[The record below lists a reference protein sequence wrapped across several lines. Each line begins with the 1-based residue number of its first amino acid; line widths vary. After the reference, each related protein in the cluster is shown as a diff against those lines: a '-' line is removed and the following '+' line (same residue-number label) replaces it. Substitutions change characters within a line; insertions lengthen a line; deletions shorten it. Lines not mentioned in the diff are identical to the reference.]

1 MITIPYPPTL
11 NTYWRNVKGRVLISK
26 QGREYRKQAITLAV
40 LEKWPKYGDSRVR
53 VVVTAYM
60 PDKRRR
66 DLDNL
71 TKAVFDSLTHAGVW
85 ADDSQVDDFR
95 IIRGPVEKPGR
106 LEVEINVI

>member
-1 MITIPYPPTL
+1 V
-11 NTYWRNVKGRVLISK
+11 NEKVLISRK
-26 QGREYRKQAITLAV
+26 GRQYRKDIQDLAWRGR
-40 LEKWPKYGDSRVR
+40 LAAYGDARLS
-53 VVVTAYM
+53 VVITAYM

-71 TKAVFDSLTHAGVW
+71 TKAVFDSLTRAGVW

-106 LEVEINVI
+106 LEVEIEEI